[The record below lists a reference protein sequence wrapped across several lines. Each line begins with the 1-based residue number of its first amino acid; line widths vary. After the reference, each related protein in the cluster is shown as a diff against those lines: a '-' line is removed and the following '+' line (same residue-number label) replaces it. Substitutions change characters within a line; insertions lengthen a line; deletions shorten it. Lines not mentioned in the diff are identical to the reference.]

1 MTQQQINLYHP
12 IFRREQKLFS
22 ANTMV
27 RAWAAL
33 LVLALLATGFDAWQT
48 HDLAQAL
55 RNSTDTLKAAQAR
68 LDSAYSVFGVGRAQ
82 NELAALKRRERTLS
96 RLSQFLRES
105 RRAQVG
111 PAPVLLAIGA
121 SVVPDLWVTHFSLD
135 RKKKALIL
143 KGHSVHP
150 SLVPVF
156 LHRLVSQPT
165 LAGYRF
171 HGLSVRRRKM
181 HHRYLSYVNFTA
193 TTVSLTRPTK
203 GHRTARKAPPGS
215 SRQGSYSGK
224 SGGHGH

>member
-33 LVLALLATGFDAWQT
+33 LMLALLVFGFDAWQT
-48 HDLAQAL
+48 HDLGEAL
-55 RNSTDTLKAAQAR
+55 RNSTATLKAARAR
-68 LDSAYSVFGVGRAQ
+68 LDSAYSIFGVGRAQ
-82 NELAALKRRERTLS
+82 NEVTALKRREQTLS
-96 RLSQFLRES
+96 HLSQFLRES

-111 PAPVLLAIGA
+111 PAPVLLAVSA
-121 SVVPDLWVTHFSLD
+121 SVVPGLWVTRFSLE
-135 RKKKALIL
+135 RKAKALIL

-156 LHRLVSQPT
+156 LHRLVSQAT

-171 HGLSVRRRKM
+171 HGLSVTRQKM

-193 TTVSLTRPTK
+193 TTVSSRRLAK
-203 GHRTARKAPPGS
+203 GHRATSPQSGAQGPGKGH
-215 SRQGSYSGK
+215 R
-224 SGGHGH
+224 HGH

>member
-1 MTQQQINLYHP
+1 MIQQQINLYHP

-82 NELAALKRRERTLS
+82 NELVALKRREHTLS
-96 RLSQFLRES
+96 RLSQFLRQS

-111 PAPVLLAIGA
+111 PAPVLLAVSA
-121 SVVPDLWVTHFSLD
+121 SVVPDLWVTHFSLE

-143 KGHSVHP
+143 RGHSVHP

-171 HGLSVRRRKM
+171 HGLSVTRRKI
-181 HHRYLSYVNFTA
+181 HRRYLSYVNFTA
-193 TTVSLTRPTK
+193 TTVPLTHPAK
-203 GHRTARKAPPGS
+203 GHPATRQTPPGS
-215 SRQGSYSGK
+215 SAHGPYIGKGS
-224 SGGHGH
+224 GHGH